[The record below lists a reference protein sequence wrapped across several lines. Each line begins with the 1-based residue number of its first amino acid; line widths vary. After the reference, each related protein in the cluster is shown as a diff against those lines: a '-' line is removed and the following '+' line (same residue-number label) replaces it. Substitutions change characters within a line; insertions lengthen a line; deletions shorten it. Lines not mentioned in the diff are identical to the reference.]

1 MIGYLNSTN
10 TYNIIETH
18 RSNCH
23 ARKQVGFWNWNP
35 VASAPS
41 PSPSSSSSSSMLTQS
56 SYSSGKSWSESG
68 SSL

>member
-1 MIGYLNSTN
+1 MIAYLNSTH

-23 ARKQVGFWNWNP
+23 ARKQVGFWKP
-35 VASAPS
+35 VTSGPYFYAYAY
-41 PSPSSSSSSSMLTQS
+41 SSSSMLTQS
-56 SYSSGKSWSESG
+56 SYEGKSWSESG